1 MEPEVGFVLG
11 IFVVATGQSRIQR
24 KRKEKKKKK
33 VEPEVGIELGI
44 AVVSDVLIT
53 TKLIVVRYVSTFEF
67 IYIQQILLLNYLLG
81 ICDLNSNSKI

>member
-1 MEPEVGFVLG
+1 MEPEVGF
-11 IFVVATGQSRIQR
+11 
-24 KRKEKKKKK
+24 
-33 VEPEVGIELGI
+33 ELGI
-44 AVVSDVLIT
+44 AVVTDVLIT